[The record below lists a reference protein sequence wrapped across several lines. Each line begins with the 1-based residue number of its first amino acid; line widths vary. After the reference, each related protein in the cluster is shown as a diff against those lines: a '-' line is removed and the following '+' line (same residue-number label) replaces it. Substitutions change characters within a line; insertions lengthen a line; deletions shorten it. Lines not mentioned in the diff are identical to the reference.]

1 VFLISF
7 ELDEVLALSDRVI
20 VMYRGAVVGTFER
33 GALDRARIGSLMA
46 GAA

>member
-1 VFLISF
+1 
-7 ELDEVLALSDRVI
+7 VI